1 MIPEAEIGQNIRQMR
16 QDQGLSLNDLARKTN
31 LTKGYLSRVETSD
44 KAPPVSTLIV
54 IAEALG
60 VGISEIFGENRN
72 SITCSLL
79 KKGERRLMAR
89 DGTVF
94 GYSYESL
101 AHNFPHKCMEPY
113 ILTIPADSTE
123 SAVFQHKGEELLLVV
138 QGTMR
143 FFHAGEEFMVETG
156 DCVYFDSSFPHY
168 GLPVGEED
176 VKCFMVIYVP

>member
-1 MIPEAEIGQNIRQMR
+1 MIPESEIGKNIRQMR
-16 QDQGLSLNDLARKTN
+16 QAQGLSLNDLAKKTN

-54 IAEALG
+54 IAAALG
-60 VGISEIFGENRN
+60 VSISQIFGEDRN
-72 SITCSLL
+72 AIICSLL
-79 KKGERRLMAR
+79 KKDERRLMAR

-94 GYSYESL
+94 GYSYEAL
-101 AHNFPHKCMEPY
+101 AQNYPNKRMEPY

-123 SAVFQHKGEELLLVV
+123 SAVFQHQGEEMLLVV

-143 FFHAGEEFMVETG
+143 FFHGGEEYLVETG
-156 DCVYFDSSFPHY
+156 DCVYFDSNYPHY
-168 GLPVGEED
+168 GLPVGDED